1 MLIGKMWLILSLA
14 EMMLS
19 VSTSGVKGTN
29 PISLRLNG
37 RKKKMMNSLKLFQKK
52 VLSNGKKYQKLLT
65 KT

>member
-1 MLIGKMWLILSLA
+1 MQIGKMWLILSLA

-29 PISLRLNG
+29 QISLRLNG